1 MEQSKKEAI
10 RRQLEQEKIEIL
22 NELRKTRELKRW
34 HQEQMTKLI
43 EKEDDIWNEY
53 NSILPEITYEELRTI
68 E

>member
-10 RRQLEQEKIEIL
+10 RKQLEQEKIEIL

-34 HQEQMTKLI
+34 HQEQITKLV
-43 EKEDDIWNEY
+43 EKENKIMDEY
-53 NSILPEITYEELRTI
+53 NDILPGMTYEELKTI

>member
-53 NSILPEITYEELRTI
+53 NSILPEITYEELRNI
-68 E
+68 